1 MIDSQNSQNQ
11 LEQNDCAWPPTFAAA
26 AVGGSV
32 VAGCMMPFV
41 AIATIAAGTLD
52 MRRGLITSVACWM
65 ANQII
70 GFGLM
75 GYPVDAAT
83 IGSGFALCASML
95 IAFALARRFGRPG
108 IAGWAV
114 TGLMGFMA
122 YEISLYAMAHLF
134 GGTDMFTAEI
144 IMLIGTNELIWFVGL
159 LAAPFLLARALPGQF
174 GAPLPARTA

>member
-1 MIDSQNSQNQ
+1 MTNTHISQN
-11 LEQNDCAWPPTFAAA
+11 DWAWPPTFAVA

-52 MRRGLITSVACWM
+52 LRRGLITVIACWM

-75 GYPVDAAT
+75 GYPVNAPT
-83 IGSGFALCASML
+83 IGSGFALCASTL
-95 IAFALARRFGRPG
+95 IAFALARRFGRSG
-108 IAGWAV
+108 IAGWAA
-114 TGLMGFMA
+114 TGLIGFVA

-144 IMLIGTNELIWFVGL
+144 VALIGINELAWFAGL
-159 LAAPFLLARALPGQF
+159 LIAHRLLAHALPGQF
-174 GAPLPARTA
+174 GTPAPAPSVQ

>member
-1 MIDSQNSQNQ
+1 MTDSQNI
-11 LEQNDCAWPPTFAAA
+11 QNDMVHSDWAWPPTFALTT
-26 AVGGSV
+26 VGGSV

-52 MRRGLITSVACWM
+52 LRRGLITIVACWM

-75 GYPVDAAT
+75 GYPVDAPT
-83 IGSGFALCASML
+83 IGSGFALCVSML
-95 IAFALARRFGRPG
+95 IVFALTRRFGRPG

-114 TGLMGFMA
+114 TGVMGFVA

-144 IMLIGTNELIWFVGL
+144 IMLIGTNELVWFAGL
-159 LAAPFLLARALPGQF
+159 LIAHSVLTRALPGQF
-174 GAPLPARTA
+174 GASLPACTT